1 MPMDASTRL
10 SLEIVLNIIQANL
23 NNPNTSEESKAHSR
37 QILGEDD

>member
-1 MPMDASTRL
+1 MLLRRPTVDTL
-10 SLEIVLNIIQANL
+10 LICTQANL